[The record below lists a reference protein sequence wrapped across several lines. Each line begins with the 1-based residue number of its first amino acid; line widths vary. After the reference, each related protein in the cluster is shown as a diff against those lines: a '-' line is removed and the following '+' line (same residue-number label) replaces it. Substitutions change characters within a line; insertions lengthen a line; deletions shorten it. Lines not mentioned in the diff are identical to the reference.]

1 MTVQDFM
8 KRLCPF
14 GELDKYTVQEIVAF
28 AERKI
33 EERDKIKAQIA
44 RDLSRI
50 GEMAFTD
57 PKAYDKLK
65 AKYRAVKSFG
75 GNYKKIAILEQM
87 KIAWCKE

>member
-8 KRLCPF
+8 KRLCPLD
-14 GELDKYTVQEIVAF
+14 ELDKYTVQEIVQF
-28 AERKI
+28 ADRKI
-33 EERDKIKAQIA
+33 EERDKIKGQIA
-44 RDLSRI
+44 RDLSRL

-65 AKYRAVKSFG
+65 ARYKAQGKFG

-87 KIAWCKE
+87 KSAWCKE

>member
-1 MTVQDFM
+1 MNAQYFI

-14 GELDKYTVQEIVAF
+14 GELDEYTVQEIVQF
-28 AERKI
+28 ADRKI
-33 EERDKIKAQIA
+33 EERDKIKSQIA
-44 RDLSRI
+44 RDLSRL

-87 KIAWCKE
+87 KSTWCRE